1 MNKKYIGFWG
11 LIWLCLAAAPGLAQS
26 ADIGAAGAGEGGA
39 PLVLGPADAF
49 QLAYRPDLA
58 QWQRSRGVELVER
71 FYEIAQTEYE
81 NGRRDLLEVEEAE
94 IQRSEAR
101 LNLLKIYSQRISLL
115 ITLDQYTVR
124 RRN

>member
-49 QLAYRPDLA
+49 QLAYRPDL
-58 QWQRSRGVELVER
+58 
-71 FYEIAQTEYE
+71 
-81 NGRRDLLEVEEAE
+81 LEVEEAE